1 MGCLVAY
8 RVNLIDSVF
17 ILFMNNQQLFA
28 LLKGKFWAMIL
39 FGLLFSAMS
48 FLGLMVFVKPFQSTT
63 DFLVVQAGGGGQD
76 YYTQFKSSEYLSKI
90 LSKAVY
96 SEHFINAVVE
106 TGKVNKEFLPL
117 DKKERL
123 KAWSKMVDVQKNLEL
138 GVITISVKNDRE
150 RDMVRVMSAITDVLT
165 QKNSYFRGGDE
176 KSVDVRVISG
186 PINEQNPTAG
196 KILLA
201 VVSGFAAGFLFTGFW
216 LVVRDKN
223 SFSRN
228 NFSKGVTLD
237 EVLSMQEIKNFD

>member
-1 MGCLVAY
+1 
-8 RVNLIDSVF
+8 
-17 ILFMNNQQLFA
+17 MNNQQFFA
-28 LLKGKFWAMIL
+28 LLSAKFWTMAL
-39 FGLLFSAMS
+39 FGLLFSAVS
-48 FLGLMVFVKPFQSTT
+48 FLGLMVFVKPFKSTT

-106 TGKVNKEFLPL
+106 TGKMNREFLPL

-123 KAWSKMVDVQKNLEL
+123 KAWGKIVDVQKNLEL
-138 GVITISVKNDRE
+138 GVISVSIKSDRE
-150 RDMVRVMSAITDVLT
+150 RDMARIMSGITDVMT

-176 KSVDVRVISG
+176 NSVEVRVISG

-201 VVSGFAAGFLFTGFW
+201 VVSGFVAGFLLTGFW
-216 LVVRDKN
+216 LAARDKN
-223 SFSRN
+223 SFGRN

-237 EVLSMQEIKNFD
+237 EVLSMQEIKNFED